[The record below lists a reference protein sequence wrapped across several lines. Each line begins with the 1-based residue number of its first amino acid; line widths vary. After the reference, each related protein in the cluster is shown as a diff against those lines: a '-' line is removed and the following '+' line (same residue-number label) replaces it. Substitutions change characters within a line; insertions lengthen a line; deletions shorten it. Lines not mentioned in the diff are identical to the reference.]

1 MIILIKSNRI
11 EKGSVGMDQETPVH
25 IYVKSVI
32 REGSDT
38 ETIEFRTTG
47 FYYMKKIKYIFLIMK
62 SMMLER

>member
-1 MIILIKSNRI
+1 
-11 EKGSVGMDQETPVH
+11 MDQETPVH